1 MAGEQQQRF
10 QRAPI
15 HKMFAAELKDTTI
28 ELQKNSD
35 DQYEKQYF
43 LLPSGVAVSKVM
55 VVGTAVE
62 KEDIGD
68 REPFWR
74 IRVADATGAIMVY
87 AGQYQPEAAQMIAG
101 LQIPCF
107 VAVVGKPSVY
117 RPEGGPVVSIRP
129 DSIVIVDE
137 ATRSSFIVDAAR
149 QLIARATA
157 LKTHPET
164 VMAQKALAE
173 YPNISANELLG
184 MADGALKSLLAPEGE
199 KSVGADEPTG
209 VDKQV
214 DPAPE
219 AKPEDKKETPPA
231 APEKPKDK
239 KAKKETPGAPPAKA
253 KPKQGVN
260 AQSTGATVGGDAA
273 EPFGGGIKELADI
286 IEEILRSN
294 GVLNAGGITKAL
306 KEKGI
311 TTYVQNLEDAIKLLK
326 QEGRI
331 SEPKLG
337 AFRAE

>member
-15 HKMFAAELKDTTI
+15 HKMFAAELRDTTI

-35 DQYEKQYF
+35 DLYEKQYF

-55 VVGTAVE
+55 VVGTVVE
-62 KEDIGD
+62 KEDVGD
-68 REPFWR
+68 QQPFWR

-101 LQIPCF
+101 LEIPCF
-107 VAVVGKPSVY
+107 VAVVGKPSIY
-117 RPEGGPVVSIRP
+117 RPEGSPVVSIRP
-129 DSIVIVDE
+129 ESIVIVDE
-137 ATRSSFIVDAAR
+137 QTRSSFIVDAAR
-149 QLIARATA
+149 QLITRAA
-157 LKTHPET
+157 AMKTQPDT
-164 VMAQKALAE
+164 VMVKLARE
-173 YPNISANELLG
+173 KYPNITPNTLLG
-184 MADGALKSLLAPEGE
+184 MADGALKSLLAPESE
-199 KSVGADEPTG
+199 KSAGADEPTG

-231 APEKPKDK
+231 TPEKPKDK
-239 KAKKETPGAPPAKA
+239 KAKKEPPSSPPAKA
-253 KPKQGVN
+253 KPEQGVG
-260 AQSTGATVGGDAA
+260 SHRGGRDAA
-273 EPFGGGIKELADI
+273 PEPFGGGIKELADI
-286 IEEILRSN
+286 VEEILRSN